1 MNLRY
6 LHVFFASIKFETLN
20 LDKCSY
26 IWLLSDFGILNLYQ
40 FFNIWPLLVSQ
51 P

>member
-1 MNLRY
+1 MYLRY
-6 LHVFFASIKFETLN
+6 LHVFFASVKFETLN

-26 IWLLSDFGILNLYQ
+26 IWPLSDFGTLILYQ
-40 FFNIWPLLVSQ
+40 SFYIWPLLVSQ